1 MQTSRLLVTL
11 AFDLLGRL
19 KEEDRVKVVILPDHI
34 SCQKRLR
41 AFLSCRWTNSEG
53 TKKNWDEK
61 TKKGASMGRTGNYE
75 KCFTPFDSDAKCNI
89 NRTTETAVESVDD
102 VNENIFLNAHI
113 ARRNT

>member
-11 AFDLLGRL
+11 AFDLLGGH
-19 KEEDRVKVVILPDHI
+19 KKEDRVNVVILPDHI

-61 TKKGASMGRTGNYE
+61 TKKGASMGRTGNDENCY
-75 KCFTPFDSDAKCNI
+75 TSFDSDAKCNI
-89 NRTTETAVESVDD
+89 NRTTETVVESVND
-102 VNENIFLNAHI
+102 VNENFFLNAHI
-113 ARRNT
+113 AKRNT